1 MSRASPGPARQ
12 KEEEMADTV
21 AFGSTEWLDAYVEL
35 FNNNPKVREDLKGL
49 TARVAYEF
57 TDRPDITP
65 KYVFINGGRI
75 DEHGPVEDI
84 DSMDYVIKANYDIWK
99 TMTEGDLDPMNALMA
114 GKIKVTGNMAAILKH
129 ADGLKGTFEVVEA
142 IPTTFD

>member
-1 MSRASPGPARQ
+1 
-12 KEEEMADTV
+12 MADTV
-21 AFGSTEWLDAYVEL
+21 AFGSVEWLDAYVEL
-35 FNNNPKVREDLKGL
+35 YNKNSGVQEALKDL

-65 KYVFINGGRI
+65 KYVFINSGKI
-75 DEHGPVEDI
+75 DEHGSVEDI
-84 DSMDYVIKANYDIWK
+84 DAMDYVIKANYGIWQS
-99 TMTEGDLDPMNALMA
+99 MTEGELDPMNALMS

-129 ADGLKGTFEVVEA
+129 ADGLQGTFEVVEA